1 MDDMPRTPPW
11 DIPTPSFRH
20 GLDRNYLGRSAEEA
34 TRISQEIDEELL
46 ASKKALDKRR
56 RAVQILLLGQSESGK
71 SSVIKNFQLAFAPK
85 EFEKERLV
93 WRTIIQLNL
102 IMSLKLILEILSHEW
117 ESLIIP
123 DGRNP
128 HPLTRELRRIRLSLS
143 PLLFVGQNAMQIIG
157 PGTEDPHNVCVRPGS
172 NWKALIRE
180 RLDLSLDL
188 DLNSTCVKDE
198 RRDRNGDGNGN
209 LNRNR
214 RSQNP
219 LTKEIDPTPV
229 LVASKNDIEELWKDT
244 RVRAVLK
251 RRGVKMEEMP
261 GFFLDDLG
269 RIADQD
275 YVPTDSDIM
284 RARVR
289 TLGVEEHRFLI
300 NRGLELGSEV
310 YIIDVGGSRSQR
322 PKWIPY
328 FEDVQTI
335 LFLAPLTFDRAL
347 EEDPEINRLEDSLM
361 LWREICRN
369 KILAKATLILFFNKT
384 DVLRRTLEAGVKVKK
399 YVPSYGDLPNEV
411 GPVTKYF
418 CDKFRTYHQKLSPV
432 HRPFMYHETSAIDT
446 SSMAALLLGVQ
457 ETILR
462 TYLKQGEM
470 L

>member
-34 TRISQEIDEELL
+34 TRISQEIDEDLL

-71 SSVIKNFQLAFAPK
+71 SSVIKTFAPK

-117 ESLIIP
+117 ESLITP

-198 RRDRNGDGNGN
+198 RRDRNGN

-300 NRGLELGSEV
+300 NR
-310 YIIDVGGSRSQR
+310 
-322 PKWIPY
+322 
-328 FEDVQTI
+328 VQTI

-399 YVPSYGDLPNEV
+399 YVPSYGDLPNE
-411 GPVTKYF
+411 
-418 CDKFRTYHQKLSPV
+418 
-432 HRPFMYHETSAIDT
+432 
-446 SSMAALLLGVQ
+446 LGH
-457 ETILR
+457 
-462 TYLKQGEM
+462 
-470 L
+470 